1 MRRSESNLSDKGFF
15 VGWFD
20 VAGWHSYYILLRG
33 EIFAHTSQSE
43 RYRSIS

>member
-1 MRRSESNLSDKGFF
+1 MHGGEPNLSDIGFF

-43 RYRSIS
+43 RYRSTS